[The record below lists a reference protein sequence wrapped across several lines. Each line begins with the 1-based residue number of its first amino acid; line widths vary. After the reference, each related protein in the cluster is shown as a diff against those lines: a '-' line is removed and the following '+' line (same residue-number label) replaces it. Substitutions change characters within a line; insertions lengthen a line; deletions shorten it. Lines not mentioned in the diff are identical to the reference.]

1 VSAPSDSGTIL
12 VEIKVDETLV
22 NVNGSMHG
30 GIISSLLDFV
40 STAALFNSPTRK
52 PGVSVDMNLSY
63 FY

>member
-1 VSAPSDSGTIL
+1 ML

-30 GIISSLLDFV
+30 GIIASLLDFV

-52 PGVSVDMNLSY
+52 SGVSVDMNLSY
-63 FY
+63 YNFIY